1 MTYISQHTVTIMTIK
16 SPVKLFALGLG
27 TIFGLTQIGLIGM
40 IARQSAEE
48 SRFPTLPV
56 GPYTSY
62 RISSNADGSYDMAYR
77 ANDPLVMSNVK
88 DIEKRGGFLGSKKE
102 NIKTTEMYTMDG
114 SIHHGGPVSSTSAW
128 IDPSAITKKDKW
140 DSSPRLSDKTIAC
153 IEAAGSGRGT
163 GRMVGGAVGAQAA
176 PALSNIP
183 FVGWVAA
190 GFVTMFGADKGGD
203 IGADLSTSYAGCDDV
218 DTLHTK

>member
-1 MTYISQHTVTIMTIK
+1 MTIK

-88 DIEKRGGFLGSKKE
+88 DIEKRGGFLGMKKE
-102 NIKTTEMYTMDG
+102 NIQTTEMYTMDG
-114 SIHHGGPVSSTSAW
+114 AVHHGGPVSSTSAW
-128 IDPSAITKKDKW
+128 IDPSAIKE
-140 DSSPRLSDKTIAC
+140 SPVGQQLSQKTIAC

-163 GRMVGGAVGAQAA
+163 GKMVGGAVGASAA

-183 FVGWVAA
+183 FIGWVAA
-190 GFVTMFGADKGGD
+190 GFITMFGADKGGD

-218 DTLHTK
+218 DIQHTK

>member
-1 MTYISQHTVTIMTIK
+1 MTIK

-62 RISSNADGSYDMAYR
+62 RIKSNADGSYDMAYR

-88 DIEKRGGFLGSKKE
+88 DIQKRGGFLGTKKE
-102 NIKTTEMYTMDG
+102 NIQTTEMYTMDG
-114 SIHHGGPVSSTSAW
+114 AIHHGGPVSSTSAW
-128 IDPSAITKKDKW
+128 IDPSAQNAKGETPSI
-140 DSSPRLSDKTIAC
+140 SAKTVAC

-163 GRMVGGAVGAQAA
+163 GKVVGSSIAAGTVA

-218 DTLHTK
+218 DIPHTK

>member
-1 MTYISQHTVTIMTIK
+1 MTIK

-88 DIEKRGGFLGSKKE
+88 DIEKRGGFLGMKKE
-102 NIKTTEMYTMDG
+102 NIQTTEMYTMDG
-114 SIHHGGPVSSTSAW
+114 AIHHGGPVSSTSAW
-128 IDPSAITKKDKW
+128 IDPSAIKE
-140 DSSPRLSDKTIAC
+140 SPVGQQLSQKTIAC

-163 GRMVGGAVGAQAA
+163 GKMVGGAVGASAA

-183 FVGWVAA
+183 FIGWVAA

-203 IGADLSTSYAGCDDV
+203 IGADLSTSYAGCDDI
-218 DTLHTK
+218 DIPHTK

>member
-1 MTYISQHTVTIMTIK
+1 MNYKRWIAIGSASLIGLTYVGAI
-16 SPVKLFALGLG
+16 G
-27 TIFGLTQIGLIGM
+27 TI
-40 IARQSAEE
+40 ARRQPEE
-48 SRFPTLPV
+48 SKFPSLPV

-62 RISSNADGSYDMAYR
+62 RIKTNADGSYEMAYR

-88 DIEKRGGFLGSKKE
+88 DIQKSGGFLGTKKQ
-102 NIKTTEMYTMDG
+102 NIQTTEMYTMDG
-114 SIHHGGPVSSTSAW
+114 AVHHGGPVSSTSAW
-128 IDPSAITKKDKW
+128 IDPSAQGKSTKEQAAAI
-140 DSSPRLSDKTIAC
+140 SAKTIAC
-153 IEAAGSGRGT
+153 IEAAGSGKGT
-163 GRMVGGAVGAQAA
+163 GRMVGGAVGASAA

-218 DTLHTK
+218 DIPHTK

>member
-1 MTYISQHTVTIMTIK
+1 MDIK
-16 SPVKLFALGLG
+16 SPVKLFALGFG
-27 TIFGLTQIGLIGM
+27 VIFALTQVGLVGM
-40 IARQSAEE
+40 IARKSAEE

-62 RISSNADGSYDMAYR
+62 RIKSNADGSYDMAYR

-88 DIEKRGGFLGSKKE
+88 DIQKKGGFLGTKKE
-102 NIKTTEMYTMDG
+102 NIKTTEMYTMNG
-114 SIHHGGPVSSTSAW
+114 AVHHGGPVSSTSAW
-128 IDPSAITKKDKW
+128 IDPSAQNANPG
-140 DSSPRLSDKTIAC
+140 DSAASISAKTVAC

-163 GRMVGGAVGAQAA
+163 GKMVGSSIAAGTVA

-203 IGADLSTSYAGCDDV
+203 IGADLSASYAGCDDV
-218 DTLHTK
+218 DIPHTK

>member
-1 MTYISQHTVTIMTIK
+1 MIK
-16 SPVKLFALGLG
+16 SPVKLFALGFG
-27 TIFGLTQIGLIGM
+27 TVFALTQIGLIGM
-40 IARQSAEE
+40 IARKSGEE

-88 DIEKRGGFLGSKKE
+88 DIEKRGGFLGTKKE
-102 NIKTTEMYTMDG
+102 NIQTTEMYTMDG
-114 SIHHGGPVSSTSAW
+114 AVHHGGPVSSTSAW
-128 IDPSAITKKDKW
+128 IDPSAINE
-140 DSSPRLSDKTIAC
+140 SPSGQQLSQKTIAC

-163 GRMVGGAVGAQAA
+163 GKMVGGAVGASAA

-183 FVGWVAA
+183 FIGWVAA

-203 IGADLSTSYAGCDDV
+203 IGADLSTSYAGCDDLDV
-218 DTLHTK
+218 PHTK

>member
-1 MTYISQHTVTIMTIK
+1 MTQMNIK
-16 SPVKLFALGLG
+16 PSVKWLAVGLG
-27 TIFGLTQIGLIGM
+27 VVIGGTQIGLIGS
-40 IARQSAEE
+40 IIRLNNKE
-48 SRFPTLPV
+48 SKFPTLPV

-62 RISSNADGSYDMAYR
+62 RVVSNADGSYDMTYR

-88 DIEKRGGFLGSKKE
+88 DIEKRGGFLGTKKE

-114 SIHHGGPVSSTSAW
+114 AVHHGGPVSSTSAW
-128 IDPSAITKKDKW
+128 IDPSAITKKSKW
-140 DSSPRLSDKTIAC
+140 NSNQLSAKTIAC

-163 GRMVGGAVGAQAA
+163 GRMVGSAVGAQAA

-203 IGADLSTSYAGCDDV
+203 IGAELSTSYAECDDV
-218 DTLHTK
+218 DIPHTK

>member
-1 MTYISQHTVTIMTIK
+1 MTIK

-88 DIEKRGGFLGSKKE
+88 DIEKRGGFLGMKKE
-102 NIKTTEMYTMDG
+102 NIQTTEMYTMDG
-114 SIHHGGPVSSTSAW
+114 AVHHGGPVSSTSAW
-128 IDPSAITKKDKW
+128 IDPSAIKK
-140 DSSPRLSDKTIAC
+140 SPVGQQLSQKTIAC
-153 IEAAGSGRGT
+153 IEAAGSGKGT
-163 GRMVGGAVGAQAA
+163 GRMVGGAVGASAA

-183 FVGWVAA
+183 FIGWVAA

>member
-1 MTYISQHTVTIMTIK
+1 MTIK
-16 SPVKLFALGLG
+16 SPVKLFALGFG
-27 TIFGLTQIGLIGM
+27 AIFALTQVGLVGM
-40 IARQSAEE
+40 IARKSAEE

-62 RISSNADGSYDMAYR
+62 RIKSNADGSYDMAYR

-102 NIKTTEMYTMDG
+102 SIQTTEMYTMDG
-114 SIHHGGPVSSTSAW
+114 AIHHGGPVSSTSAW
-128 IDPSAITKKDKW
+128 IDPSAQNAKGDDAPTI
-140 DSSPRLSDKTIAC
+140 SAKTIAC

-163 GRMVGGAVGAQAA
+163 GKVVGSSIAAGTVA
-176 PALSNIP
+176 PAVSNIP

-218 DTLHTK
+218 DIPHTK

>member
-1 MTYISQHTVTIMTIK
+1 MTIK

-62 RISSNADGSYDMAYR
+62 RVKSNADGSYDMAYR

-88 DIEKRGGFLGSKKE
+88 DIEKRGGFLGTKKE
-102 NIKTTEMYTMDG
+102 NIQTTEMYTMDG
-114 SIHHGGPVSSTSAW
+114 AIHHGGPVSSTSAW
-128 IDPSAITKKDKW
+128 IDPSAQNTKGETP
-140 DSSPRLSDKTIAC
+140 SISAKTVAC

-163 GRMVGGAVGAQAA
+163 GKVVGSSIAAGTVA

-218 DTLHTK
+218 DIPHTK

>member
-1 MTYISQHTVTIMTIK
+1 MTIK

-88 DIEKRGGFLGSKKE
+88 DIEKRGGFLGMKKE
-102 NIKTTEMYTMDG
+102 NIQTTEMYTMDG
-114 SIHHGGPVSSTSAW
+114 AVHHGGPVSSTSAW
-128 IDPSAITKKDKW
+128 IDPSAIKE
-140 DSSPRLSDKTIAC
+140 SPVGQQLSQKTIAC
-153 IEAAGSGRGT
+153 IEAAGSGKGT
-163 GRMVGGAVGAQAA
+163 GRMVGGAVGASAA

-183 FVGWVAA
+183 FIGWVAA
-190 GFVTMFGADKGGD
+190 GFITMFGADKGGD

-218 DTLHTK
+218 DIQHTK